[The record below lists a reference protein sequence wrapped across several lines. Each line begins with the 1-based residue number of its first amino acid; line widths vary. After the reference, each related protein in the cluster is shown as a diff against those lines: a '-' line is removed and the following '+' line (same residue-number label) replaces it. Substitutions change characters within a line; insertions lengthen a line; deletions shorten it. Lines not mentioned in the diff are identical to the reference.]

1 MVKGIVINKTTD
13 LLFEQCPY
21 YIYYHIH
28 TARCE
33 PCLNHCIIIG
43 ICTLHNVYTYFAI
56 HARPE
61 RLYDY
66 ISHSIMYVI

>member
-1 MVKGIVINKTTD
+1 MGSKVVSENKTTG

-33 PCLNHCIIIG
+33 PCLKSLYYIRYMYIAQC
-43 ICTLHNVYTYFAI
+43 VYI
-56 HARPE
+56 HRHTRAPRKA
-61 RLYDY
+61 
-66 ISHSIMYVI
+66 V